1 MTSICVRLFIALIVL
16 FLFLSLN
23 HQESIAQNNDQLRP
37 TGETDK
43 VVRVV
48 RFSGNDDIGNGT
60 LKRLV
65 RTQNNREFLGIPRF
79 TPWYYIHQAIGV
91 GESPSYLNR
100 ELVATDIGRIRTFYQ
115 NLGYFEATVDTSII
129 EFRPNRVEV
138 SFIIEEGPR
147 STIKSVAYKGW
158 PEFEDEQLLL
168 DFYSASAMGS
178 DSDMVNDSTFSVDRN
193 YRVSDLRT
201 EQTRIVNFLK
211 NNGYASVQR
220 DSVLALVKPT
230 GEEENSYDVLFS
242 IRPGRFYRFGDV
254 HIRLAGLEFS
264 DVYEESLVVSD
275 EESTTPGYS
284 IYIEKQKS
292 AQTRFSLLSEQIAFK
307 PGEAFDQSAYLRSV
321 NAFQNLGI
329 FLTNRFGLNEEVSA
343 PDFTREE
350 IPVYIDL
357 QSIPK
362 HSIRAEL
369 FGMRRFGFGTGFGIN
384 YNNNNYRGRADNFSL
399 GVNTS
404 FEYVPSGTINEIA
417 PNNTDSGR
425 RTRSGATFFQSH
437 EIRAEYSVP
446 RLNFPFQPFQNRS
459 WVQSSR
465 TRYALTYSQSDQ
477 LFFRINSD
485 IRFNLRYEVTHSQKL
500 TSLFDLI
507 EVDIIDTDPSAQFR
521 QNLIDE
527 FGENSIEFQRI
538 EEDFRPQVSSIIRYT
553 IRNRDVDLIRK
564 NNGFST
570 ELSAALGGNLPYLLD
585 RFVSNPGTIDQSLPP
600 PFNLS
605 SNQLQYSRFIKFS
618 ADFRRYLELSPSLV
632 FAARSFT
639 GYAQP
644 IFESTSIPLNRR
656 FFAGGSNDIRGW
668 APFDLGPGAIPG
680 TPPVQGGE
688 IKLAAFTEFRQ
699 VFIRNFL
706 NTNWQL
712 AWHTDAGNIWYG
724 RRTSLLDEEDDELL
738 DEGRFYF
745 NEFYKQIAVGSG
757 LGLRFDFEFLIIRFD
772 ATFRVHDLQKGWFN
786 DGKPRYSFGIGHSF

>member
-1 MTSICVRLFIALIVL
+1 MTSIRVRLFIAFFIS

-23 HQESIAQNNDQLRP
+23 HQESSAQVNNEIQSA
-37 TGETDK
+37 ETDK

-48 RFSGNDDIGNGT
+48 RFSGNSDVGNGT

-91 GESPSYLNR
+91 GESPAYLNR
-100 ELVATDIGRIRTFYQ
+100 EVVSTDIDRISTYYQ
-115 NLGYFEATVDTSII
+115 NLGYFEASVDTSII
-129 EFRPNRVEV
+129 EYRPDRVEV

-147 STIKSVAYKGW
+147 SKIRSVSYRGW
-158 PEFEDEQLLL
+158 PDFEDEYKLP
-168 DFYSASAMGS
+168 DFYS
-178 DSDMVNDSTFSVDRN
+178 DSEFGTDMKNDSTFSTDRF
-193 YRVSDLRT
+193 YRVADLRT

-211 NNGYASVQR
+211 NNGFASVQR
-220 DSVLALVKPT
+220 DSVLALVKPIAD
-230 GEEENSYDVLFS
+230 EENTYDVLYS
-242 IRPGRFYRFGDV
+242 INPGQLYTFGDV
-254 HIRLAGLEFS
+254 HIRLAGPDIS
-264 DVYEESLVVSD
+264 DEYEESRQISD
-275 EESTTPGYS
+275 EEHTMPGYS
-284 IYIEKQKS
+284 IYIDKQES
-292 AQTRFSLLSEQIAFK
+292 AQTRFSLLYEQIAFK
-307 PGEAFDQSAYLRSV
+307 PGESFDQSAYIRSV

-329 FLTNRFGLNEEVSA
+329 FLTNRFGLNEDGSS
-343 PDFTREE
+343 PDYSRSE

-369 FGMRRFGFGTGFGIN
+369 FGMRRYGFGTGFGIN
-384 YNNNNYRGRADNFSL
+384 YNNNNLRGRADNFSL

-404 FEYVPSGTINEIA
+404 FEYVPAGTITEIS
-417 PNNTDSGR
+417 PQDPETGR
-425 RTRSGATFFQSH
+425 TTRSGATFFQSY
-437 EIRAEYSVP
+437 EVRAEYTVP
-446 RLNFPFQPFQNRS
+446 RLNFPLQTFQNRS

-485 IRFNLRYEVTHSQKL
+485 IRFNLRYEVTHSDKL

-527 FGENSIEFQRI
+527 FGEQSIEFQRI

-553 IRNRDVDLIRK
+553 IRNRDVDLIKRAS
-564 NNGFST
+564 GFST
-570 ELSAALGGNLPYLLD
+570 ELSAAIGGNIPYLID
-585 RFVSNPGTIDQSLPP
+585 RYISNPGTVDQSLPP

-605 SNQLQYSRFIKFS
+605 SNELQYSRFIKFS

-639 GYAQP
+639 GFSQP
-644 IFESTSIPLNRR
+644 IFDSRSIPLNRR

-668 APFDLGPGAIPG
+668 APFELGPGGITG
-680 TPPVQGGE
+680 TPAVPGGE
-688 IKLAAFTEFRQ
+688 IKLAAFKEFRQ
-699 VFIRNFL
+699 TFLRDFL
-706 NTNWQL
+706 NTDWQL

-724 RRTSLLDEEDDELL
+724 QRTSLLDQDDDELL

-745 NEFYKQIAVGSG
+745 NKFYNQIAVGSG
-757 LGLRFDFEFLIIRFD
+757 LGLRFDFEFLVVRFD
-772 ATFRVHDLQKGWFN
+772 LTYRIHDLEEGWFN
-786 DGKPRYSFGIGHSF
+786 NSRPRFSFGIGHSF

>member
-1 MTSICVRLFIALIVL
+1 MTSICVRLFIAFFIP

-23 HQESIAQNNDQLRP
+23 HQELAAQDNNELQ
-37 TGETDK
+37 TNSETDK

-48 RFSGNDDIGNGT
+48 RFSGNDDVRNGT
-60 LKRLV
+60 LKGLV

-79 TPWYYIHQAIGV
+79 TPWYFIHQAIGV
-91 GESPSYLNR
+91 GESPSYLDR
-100 ELVATDIGRIRTFYQ
+100 EVVTTDIDRIRTYYQ
-115 NLGYFEATVDTSII
+115 NLGYFEASVDTSII

-147 STIKSVAYKGW
+147 SKIQSVAYKGW
-158 PEFEDEQLLL
+158 PDFDDEQLLRE
-168 DFYSASAMGS
+168 FYDASVF
-178 DSDMVNDSTFSVDRN
+178 DSEMVNDSTFSAERF

-220 DSVLALVKPT
+220 DSVLALVKPIA
-230 GEEENSYDVLFS
+230 EEEHLYDVLFS
-242 IRPGRFYRFGDV
+242 INSGDFYTFGDV
-254 HIRLAGLEFS
+254 YINLAGPGTSNE
-264 DVYEESLVVSD
+264 YEESLVVSD
-275 EESTTPGYS
+275 EESTLPGYN
-284 IYIEKQKS
+284 IYMEKQKS
-292 AQTRFSLLSEQIAFK
+292 AQTRFSLLEEQIAFK
-307 PGEAFDQSAYLRSV
+307 PGEPFDQSEYLQSV

-329 FLTNRFGLNEEVSA
+329 FLTNRFGLNEEGSS
-343 PDFTREE
+343 PDYSKEN

-362 HSIRAEL
+362 HTIRAEL
-369 FGMRRFGFGTGFGIN
+369 FGMRRYGFGTGFGIN
-384 YNNNNYRGRADNFSL
+384 YNNNNLRGRADNFSL

-404 FEYVPSGTINEIA
+404 FEYVPSGTINQIA
-417 PNNTDSGR
+417 PEDQDTGR
-425 RTRSGATFFQSH
+425 GTQSGATFFQSY
-437 EIRAEYSVP
+437 EVRAEYTVP
-446 RLNFPFQPFQNRS
+446 RLNFPFKAFQDRS
-459 WVQSSR
+459 WVQNSR

-485 IRFNLRYEVTHSQKL
+485 IRFNLRYEVTHSSKL

-553 IRNRDVDLIRK
+553 IRNRDVNLISRAD
-564 NNGFST
+564 GFST
-570 ELSAALGGNLPYLLD
+570 EFSAAIGGNIPYLID
-585 RFVSNPGTIDQSLPP
+585 RYISTPGTIEQALPP

-605 SNQLQYSRFIKFS
+605 TNELQYSRFVKFS
-618 ADFRRYLELSPSLV
+618 ADLRRYFELTPSLV
-632 FAARSFT
+632 FTLRSFT

-644 IFESTSIPLNRR
+644 IFDSRSIPLNRR

-668 APFDLGPGAIPG
+668 APFDLGPGGIRGNVAVP
-680 TPPVQGGE
+680 GGE
-688 IKLAAFTEFRQ
+688 IKLAAFKEFRQ
-699 VFIRNFL
+699 VILRDFL
-706 NTNWQL
+706 GTNWQL

-724 RRTSLLDEEDDELL
+724 QRTSLLDGEDDELL

-745 NEFYKQIAVGSG
+745 NEFYNQIAVGSG
-757 LGLRFDFEFLIIRFD
+757 IGLRFDFEFLVIRFD
-772 ATFRVHDLQKGWFN
+772 TTYRVHDLERGWFN
-786 DGKPRYSFGIGHSF
+786 NSNPRFSFGIGHSF